1 MICIYLS
8 MNKYY
13 LLMQQSMMINIYQV
27 FFKTN
32 LIMTMTSLNLNFVLI
47 PIMQES
53 INNIYLSINDYWRL
67 VFFKT
72 NSIMTMTKFKLF
84 VDTNIDQYLHTSA
97 SMIIGGWFSSEP
109 SPSSPSSSILVLTT
123 IWGGSKC

>member
-32 LIMTMTSLNLNFVLI
+32 SIMTMASLNLNFVLI

-67 VFFKT
+67 VFFG
-72 NSIMTMTKFKLF
+72 TKSLLSLL
-84 VDTNIDQYLHTSA
+84 QHPCSHHYL
-97 SMIIGGWFSSEP
+97 
-109 SPSSPSSSILVLTT
+109 
-123 IWGGSKC
+123 GGSRC